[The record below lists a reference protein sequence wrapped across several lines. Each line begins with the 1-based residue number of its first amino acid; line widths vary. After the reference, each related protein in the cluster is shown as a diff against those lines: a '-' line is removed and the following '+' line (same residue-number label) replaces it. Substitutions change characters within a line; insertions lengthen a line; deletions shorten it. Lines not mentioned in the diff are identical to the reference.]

1 MYMNLQEPLKFDS
14 INLSKIVYPK
24 ERVNMNK
31 KIILLKINEKNK
43 FKNFVFQT
51 PSLLNISK
59 PNINNGYAEME
70 VALEGKEKS
79 KVDKFISFL
88 NNLESKIKEDAAY
101 NAQSWFNITEENQTI
116 NFQKIIREST
126 NYDMGTLK
134 LKIIKNN
141 DFETMLEINNNKP
154 NHRKISIQ
162 DIPEDS
168 WCKMILEAYAI
179 WVNSSNDFGIF
190 FRPILVSFTS
200 KEKEIYN
207 YRLVEDSEDEDDN
220 IDIPDTEYKTPN
232 NLFMKIDQNKNQV
245 STNDTTSQLEINEL
259 IHHLKSESESSDH
272 SDTLSEIKLNM
283 NRLDINDSSVLNIDL
298 SEANLS
304 DDD

>member
-1 MYMNLQEPLKFDS
+1 MNLQEPLKFDS

>member
-1 MYMNLQEPLKFDS
+1 MNLQEPLKFDS

-31 KIILLKINEKNK
+31 KIILIKINEKNK

-59 PNINNGYAEME
+59 PIINNGYAEME

-79 KVDKFISFL
+79 KVDKFINFL
-88 NNLESKIKEDAAY
+88 NNFESKIKEDAAY
-101 NAQSWFNITEENQTI
+101 NAQSWFNITEDNQTI

-126 NYDMGTLK
+126 NYENGTLK

-154 NHRKISIQ
+154 NHKKISIQ

-207 YRLVEDSEDEDDN
+207 YRLVEDSEEEDDN

-232 NLFMKIDQNKNQV
+232 NLFMKIDQSNKNDI
-245 STNDTTSQLEINEL
+245 SINDTTSQLEINEL
-259 IHHLKSESESSDH
+259 IHHLKSESSDH

-283 NRLDINDSSVLNIDL
+283 NNQADINESSVINIDL